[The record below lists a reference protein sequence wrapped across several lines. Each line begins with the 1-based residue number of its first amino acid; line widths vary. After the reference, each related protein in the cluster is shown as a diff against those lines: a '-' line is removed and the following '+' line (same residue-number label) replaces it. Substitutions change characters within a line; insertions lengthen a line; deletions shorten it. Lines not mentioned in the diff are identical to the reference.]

1 MYNTQGSH
9 PHGCR
14 RVNYVYFYLV
24 KGTKMENK
32 ILSEIRK
39 IVPDNITG
47 LLPADKLDPAV
58 LFLLQHT
65 QDTVTEDK

>member
-1 MYNTQGSH
+1 
-9 PHGCR
+9 
-14 RVNYVYFYLV
+14 
-24 KGTKMENK
+24 MEDK

-39 IVPDNITG
+39 IVPENITG
-47 LLPADKLDPAV
+47 LLPADELDPAI